1 MTVTHTTD
9 RDVSRR
15 TTAGR
20 RPDNM
25 LPIMLTESQKSH
37 WLFTILSLLPRVLIC
52 NETRVLHY
60 STKYLHEEKV

>member
-9 RDVSRR
+9 RDLSRR
-15 TTAGR
+15 TTARR

-25 LPIMLTESQKSH
+25 PPIMLTESQKSH

-52 NETRVLHY
+52 NETRV
-60 STKYLHEEKV
+60 